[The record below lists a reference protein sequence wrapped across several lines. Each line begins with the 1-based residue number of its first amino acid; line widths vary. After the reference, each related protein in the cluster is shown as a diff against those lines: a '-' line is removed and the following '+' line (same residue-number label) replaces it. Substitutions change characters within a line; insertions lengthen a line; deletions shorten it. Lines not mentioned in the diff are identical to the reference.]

1 MASSWIPPISSTA
14 TMMVVKP
21 LASSHGLSGYR
32 KELELKSVIHTNAT
46 ANRNID
52 LYTDVEI
59 FIVQML
65 CQYFVYNT
73 AQRYLFYFIP
83 QTFGFIF
90 GRLQLFHNHLSAITA
105 NIIYCRNPT
114 IPFPYLRKGDGI
126 PQKGRWLD

>member
-21 LASSHGLSGYR
+21 LASSHGFSGYR

-65 CQYFVYNT
+65 CQYFVYNI

-83 QTFGFIF
+83 QTFGIFF
-90 GRLQLFHNHLSAITA
+90 GRLQHFHHHLSAITA
-105 NIIYCRNPT
+105 NII
-114 IPFPYLRKGDGI
+114 
-126 PQKGRWLD
+126 